1 MKVLFK
7 YTRNPLESQGFYKKV
22 SNTGNAC
29 ADRRAGK
36 EMTMEERIK
45 TELAK
50 LAQQKEQ
57 ALAQLNAILGA
68 EQALQ
73 QLLEPEKKEEAA
85 AE

>member
-1 MKVLFK
+1 V
-7 YTRNPLESQGFYKKV
+7 
-22 SNTGNAC
+22 
-29 ADRRAGK
+29 
-36 EMTMEERIK
+36 EERIK
-45 TELAK
+45 SELAK

-73 QLLEPEKKEEAA
+73 QLLEPEKKEEP

>member
-1 MKVLFK
+1 MEQ
-7 YTRNPLESQGFYKKV
+7 RIRDELE
-22 SNTGNAC
+22 
-29 ADRRAGK
+29 
-36 EMTMEERIK
+36 
-45 TELAK
+45 K

-73 QLLEPEKKEEAA
+73 QLLEPEKKEEP

>member
-1 MKVLFK
+1 
-7 YTRNPLESQGFYKKV
+7 
-22 SNTGNAC
+22 
-29 ADRRAGK
+29 
-36 EMTMEERIK
+36 MEERIRD
-45 TELAK
+45 ELEK

-73 QLLEPEKKEEAA
+73 QLLEPEKEEEP